1 MQQNDIDRL
10 VETIAARVREQLA
23 AASSSSTCSADP
35 ATCAACGNCAS
46 AREADTRNIISLGA
60 ARVATGL
67 NVGQVQPDLAR
78 YIDHTLLKHDA
89 TKEQLRKLC
98 EEARQ
103 YSFYSV
109 CVNSA
114 NVAFCRSLLAG
125 SKTRVIA
132 VVGFPLGAMTP
143 GAKAYEAREAVREGA
158 EEIDM
163 VINIG
168 ELKSRN
174 YNEVYEDIKKVVE
187 ASHPKPVK
195 VIIESGGLNT
205 EEKVIA
211 CALSKAGGAHF
222 VKTSTGFGPG
232 GATAEDVALM
242 KRVVGPGMEV
252 KASGGVRDTQGALE
266 MIKAG
271 ATRIGASAS
280 IAIVTNQKPS
290 KASNY

>member
-132 VVGFPLGAMTP
+132 VVGFPLGAMTQ
-143 GAKAYEAREAVREGA
+143 GA